1 MKNYSKNDFAY
12 VVSSISGF
20 TDEVGGALLTKALVG
35 ATTVREITQRVGV
48 KGSQA
53 LNLLDSTPSFQA
65 GACGWNASGST
76 TYTQRDL
83 TVCSEKVNMEWCSKD
98 LHDTYLSM
106 FLAPGQIGEDESA
119 PFENYIA
126 QNLVDQIQQRVETKI
141 WTATVSGGDCFD
153 GLKTLIASGE
163 TGVGVSVSGTAFNV
177 AAAYGTN
184 GNPIYEVDKL
194 INALDDNAQ
203 AMDDLKVFM
212 SFANFRKYV
221 QALTVANYFQ
231 NYIGGS
237 QAIGSAANS
246 YAIHPNTNVKVVP
259 TIGLNGSNYIA
270 ILPAKYTF
278 FGTDLLSD
286 SEKIDVF
293 YSRDFDVLK
302 GRSNY
307 SYGAQIAKFGSI
319 NYFAT
324 NGL

>member
-12 VVSSISGF
+12 VVSSITGF

-35 ATTVREITQRVGV
+35 ATTVKEVTQRVGV

-53 LNLLDSTPSFQA
+53 LNLLDSTPVFQA

-119 PFENYIA
+119 PFENFIA
-126 QNLVDQIQQRVETKI
+126 QNLVQQIQQRVETKI
-141 WTATVSGGDCFD
+141 WTATTAGGDCFN
-153 GLKTLIASGE
+153 GFKTTIASGQ
-163 TGVGVSVSGTAFNV
+163 TGVGVSVSGTAFNQAV
-177 AAAYGTN
+177 AYGTN
-184 GNPIYEVDKL
+184 GNPIYEIDKL
-194 INALDDNAQ
+194 INALDSNVQ
-203 AMDDLKVFM
+203 ALDDLKVFL

-231 NYIGGS
+231 NYIAGS
-237 QAIGSAANS
+237 KSIGDMANA
-246 YAIHPNTNVKVVP
+246 YAIHPNSTVKVVP
-259 TIGLNGSNYIA
+259 TIGITDNYVC
-270 ILPAKYTF
+270 ILPARYAF

-302 GRSNY
+302 GRSNF
-307 SYGAQIAKFGSI
+307 SYGSQIAKFGST
-319 NYFAT
+319 NYFAV